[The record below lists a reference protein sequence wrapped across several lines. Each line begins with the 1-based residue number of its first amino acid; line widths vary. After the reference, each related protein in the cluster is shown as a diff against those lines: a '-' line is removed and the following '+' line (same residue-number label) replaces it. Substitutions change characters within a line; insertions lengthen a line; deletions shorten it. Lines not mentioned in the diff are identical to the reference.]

1 LRAESIDEMELFR
14 VFDWD
19 GASLGRREGGPL
31 HVPRAQQGA
40 GRHDAPDR
48 YGAWYGSRDPL
59 SAIAESIQ
67 YLRGH
72 VLTDDD
78 FLRAEGRRKA
88 LVTLRADA
96 ALNLVDLDDPA
107 GLGVRRFRPS
117 QVATRRRAVTQ
128 RIAASIFEEGAA
140 GLRWWSVLEA
150 EWINVTLFFERALPH
165 VSIADPPRRLSVGMP
180 EVRAAADHL
189 GIQL

>member
-1 LRAESIDEMELFR
+1 MELFR

-31 HVPRAQQGA
+31 HVARARQGA

-48 YGAWYGSRDPL
+48 YGAWYCSRDPL

-72 VLTDDD
+72 VLADDD
-78 FLRAEGRRKA
+78 FLRPEGRRKA

-107 GLGVRRFRPS
+107 GLGGRRLRPS
-117 QVATRRRAVTQ
+117 QVAGRGGGVAQ
-128 RIAASIFEEGAA
+128 GLAASIF
-140 GLRWWSVLEA
+140 
-150 EWINVTLFFERALPH
+150 
-165 VSIADPPRRLSVGMP
+165 
-180 EVRAAADHL
+180 
-189 GIQL
+189 